1 MVVVGGLVVVAVVV
15 VAVVVV
21 GGLVVVAVV
30 VVAVVVVGIGD
41 EAGQRHHGGPRGI
54 DGVER
59 AQETFFEVKPVANQQ
74 VGGSEIGG
82 DADRRLP

>member
-1 MVVVGGLVVVAVVV
+1 MGVWPAVVV

-30 VVAVVVVGIGD
+30 VVGIGD
-41 EAGQRHHGGPRGI
+41 EAGQRHHDGPRGI

>member
-1 MVVVGGLVVVAVVV
+1 MGVWPAVVVVAVVV

-21 GGLVVVAVV
+21 GGLV

>member
-1 MVVVGGLVVVAVVV
+1 MGVWPAVVVVAVVWPAVVV

-21 GGLVVVAVV
+21 GGLV

>member
-1 MVVVGGLVVVAVVV
+1 MVAVVV